1 MFVEMSKNILTHKS
15 KIIGNFSTREVVCGG
30 IGALIALGIG
40 FSGTIKGS
48 DMTLNEKVMVSFL
61 FALPFFLIGFVKLY
75 GQPLEKILPIIIYD
89 NFIVPLI
96 RPYKTEY
103 IIEEK
108 KKLKGLGIKGIEEI
122 ENKEEVENK
131 DTAKKESSKKA
142 KKKKTKQTMKN
153 EAKAFY
159 EREKKKKSE
168 IKESKNKELKA
179 ILKTMEKSK
188 KQKSER

>member
-48 DMTLNEKVMVSFL
+48 NMTLNEKVMISFL

-108 KKLKGLGIKGIEEI
+108 KKLKGLGIKGIEEGI
-122 ENKEEVENK
+122 EEVEAEEEREDK
-131 DTAKKESSKKA
+131 DIVEKESS

-159 EREKKKKSE
+159 ERGKKKKSE

-179 ILKTMEKSK
+179 IL
-188 KQKSER
+188 